1 MLDLL
6 EWIGSDPRAYSEVME
21 AWRTSCPRLPVWE
34 EANARGFIARSHEQ
48 GHPGDGRV
56 SRRRDATSW
65 PRTVHAE
72 PRYFAK
78 AGDFRRWL
86 AKNAAT
92 APFLVVG
99 FMKRG
104 TGVPSMTWPQ
114 SVDEALCVGWID
126 GVRQRIDA
134 ERYKIRFSPRK
145 PGSTWSTVNI
155 ARATALLG
163 EGRLTTAGM
172 AAFGRRIAR
181 KSGIYAY
188 EQETEPELN
197 LGGSAATGGE
207 QGSPLLPGGA
217 GTELP

>member
-1 MLDLL
+1 M
-6 EWIGSDPRAYSEVME
+6 G
-21 AWRTSCPRLPVWE
+21 
-34 EANARGFIARSHEQ
+34 EANARGFIARSHE
-48 GHPGDGRV
+48 PGIRRWSRSRAGRV
-56 SRRRDATSW
+56 LAAR
-65 PRTVHAE
+65 VHAQ

-163 EGRLTTAGM
+163 EGRLTPAGM

-197 LGGSAATGGE
+197 LAEARQLAGNKAARSFLEAQAPSYRRKVIWWVVSARQQATRNRRFAALLAAAAGGRR
-207 QGSPLLPGGA
+207 L
-217 GTELP
+217 

>member
-1 MLDLL
+1 M
-6 EWIGSDPRAYSEVME
+6 
-21 AWRTSCPRLPVWE
+21 
-34 EANARGFIARSHEQ
+34 
-48 GHPGDGRV
+48 
-56 SRRRDATSW
+56 
-65 PRTVHAE
+65 HAE

-134 ERYKIRFSPRK
+134 QRYKIRFSPRK
-145 PGSTWSTVNI
+145 AGSTWSAVNI

-163 EGRLTTAGM
+163 EGRLTPAGM
-172 AAFGRRIAR
+172 AAFERRIER

-197 LGGSAATGGE
+197 PAEARQLAGNKTARSFLEAQAPSYRRKVIWWVVSARRQATRDRRFAALLEAAAGGRR
-207 QGSPLLPGGA
+207 L
-217 GTELP
+217 